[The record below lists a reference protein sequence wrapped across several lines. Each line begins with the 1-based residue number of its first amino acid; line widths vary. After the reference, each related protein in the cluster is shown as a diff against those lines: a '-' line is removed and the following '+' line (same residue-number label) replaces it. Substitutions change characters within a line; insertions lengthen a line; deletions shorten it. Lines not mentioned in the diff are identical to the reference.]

1 VNRAATIRAI
11 AACLLLASAVSAVG
25 AAPIASDTGTTQ
37 AGRTAA
43 PVAQVADDDTQQ
55 NNSTVRHEDPEVV
68 DDDGDTA
75 AISSHLVGQ
84 LAGNLNGSLTS
95 LNREEYEQARELLG
109 TGYDDDLEKYVDVEG
124 DTNGGDGGDGD
135 GSGGFE
141 SAQRTQRTYV
151 EQVQSFRETREAY
164 REAAE
169 NGNRERARRLARNLT
184 ETADRIE
191 TTEQDLLAA
200 YSRIENATGVTLAS
214 ERETIRETTANVG
227 ETAEE
232 LEMTELTRTRLAL
245 SVGDPRASFLDPL
258 AIAGTLRTA
267 NGTPVSNRSI
277 DVRVGQRTLS
287 ATTDESG
294 AFTLSYRPTL
304 LRANATAV
312 SVVYLPENASVYL
325 PSNGTVPIDVRQVEA
340 TATLTAP
347 AEASFGDRV
356 TVDGAVTADGIAVDG
371 VPLRLRVGDAIL
383 GTGTTADDGAYSV
396 AGTLPAE
403 VDDGQ
408 QQVVVAPASDDR
420 AVVVTA
426 VESAIAVDPTTTR
439 LVTNATI
446 ESADT
451 VAVRGR
457 LTTSDGMPV
466 AGESVDV
473 RFGDRV
479 VASVTTGPDGRYAET
494 VAVPA
499 ALSDAETATLVASY
513 AAPETNLESARART
527 TLSLVVPEGEDDD
540 ASGNPAGS
548 GIFGPGASSVL
559 TPVLA
564 AVPLPAEQIG
574 LLVAGLLVVFA
585 GVGAYGLATRDGPD
599 PTPAGEQSATTP
611 DADADP
617 PAAATAAAAAESTPT
632 PLDDARAHLAE
643 DPTVATQVAFATVRD
658 ALAERYGV
666 DDALT
671 HREIARAYREETD
684 ADAAADAIDH
694 LTDVYE
700 RAAFG
705 PAGVSR
711 ADAERAIEEAR
722 TVLDS

>member
-1 VNRAATIRAI
+1 MNRAAVVRAI
-11 AACLLLASAVSAVG
+11 AACLLLASAASAVG
-25 AAPIASDTGTTQ
+25 AAPVVSGSGATQ
-37 AGRTAA
+37 ADLTDA
-43 PVAQVADDDTQQ
+43 PVAQVADDGTR
-55 NNSTVRHEDPEVV
+55 NNSTVRHEDPESV
-68 DDDGDTA
+68 DGDGDTA

-95 LNREEYEQARELLG
+95 LNQEEYERAKELLG
-109 TGYDDDLEKYVDVEG
+109 SGYDDDLEKYVDVQG
-124 DTNGGDGGDGD
+124 DIDGGDGD
-135 GSGGFE
+135 DGGGFE
-141 SAQRTQRTYV
+141 SAQRTQQTYV
-151 EQVQSFRETREAY
+151 EQVQSFRQTREEY
-164 REAAE
+164 REAVE

-191 TTEQDLLAA
+191 TTQRELLAA
-200 YSRIENATGVTLAS
+200 YSRIENTTGVNLAG
-214 ERETIRETTANVG
+214 EREMIQETTANVS
-227 ETAEE
+227 ETAAE
-232 LEMTELTRTRLAL
+232 LETAELTRTRLSL
-245 SVGDPRASFLDPL
+245 SVADPRASFLDPL
-258 AIAGTLRTA
+258 TISGTLRTA
-267 NGTPVSNRSI
+267 NGTPVANRSI
-277 DVRVGQRTLS
+277 EVRVGQRTLT

-294 AFTLSYRPTL
+294 ALTLRYRPTL
-304 LRANATAV
+304 LRANATEV
-312 SVVYLPENASVYL
+312 RVVYRPENASVYL
-325 PSNGTVPIDVRQVEA
+325 PSNGTVPIDVQQVEA

-356 TVDGAVTADGIAVDG
+356 AVNGSVTADGVAVDG
-371 VPLRLRVGDAIL
+371 IPLRLRVGNATL
-383 GTGTTADDGAYSV
+383 GTGTTGEDGAYSL

-408 QQVVVAPASDDR
+408 QRVVVAPASDDR

-426 VESAIAVDPTTTR
+426 VESALAVEPTTTR
-439 LVTNATI
+439 LAANASL

-457 LTTSDGMPV
+457 LTTSDGTPV

-473 RFGDRV
+473 RLGDRV

-513 AAPETNLESARART
+513 AAPETNLEPARART
-527 TLSLVVPEGEDDD
+527 TVSLVAPDGEADD
-540 ASGNPAGS
+540 PAGNTDGL
-548 GIFGPGASSVL
+548 GILGPGVSGVL

-574 LLVAGLLVVFA
+574 LLVAGLLVVLA
-585 GVGAYGLATRDGPD
+585 GVGAYGLATREDSD
-599 PTPAGEQSATTP
+599 PTAPAESTAATAGA
-611 DADADP
+611 DADA
-617 PAAATAAAAAESTPT
+617 PAAAAAAESTPA

-658 ALAERYGV
+658 ALAERHGV

-671 HREIARAYREETD
+671 HREIARAYREATD
-684 ADAAADAIDH
+684 ADAAADALDH

-705 PAGVSR
+705 PAGVSQ
-711 ADAERAIEEAR
+711 ADAEGAIEDAR
-722 TVLDS
+722 TVLDA